1 MEKIFS
7 YCERGSNPAFW
18 AEPLNALTNLGFIL
32 AFAISLYAVRQRP
45 KGEHGLWMYFLI
57 VTVFSIG
64 VGSFLFHTLATPQ
77 AALADVIPISV
88 FMLTYFAYAM
98 RRFLSLNII
107 FTVLATAG
115 FFVILQTAGELRCY
129 GGKID
134 FLREAPA
141 FQGARCLNG
150 SLGYIPAFVAMAL
163 IGGWLALKSHPAA
176 RWVLAAAAAFA
187 ISLTFRT
194 FDREWCRIFSIEGR
208 AIGTHF
214 IWHLL
219 NSLTLF
225 LLLMGAIRHGAH
237 SRNRVESARPID
249 DSRH

>member
-32 AFAISLYAVRQRP
+32 AFAFSLQAARARP
-45 KGEHGLWMYFLI
+45 AGEHGPWMYFLI
-57 VTVFSIG
+57 LTVFAIG

-77 AALADVIPISV
+77 AALADVIPISI
-88 FMLTYFAYAM
+88 FMLTYFAYAL
-98 RRFLSLNII
+98 RRFIGLNVV
-107 FTVLATAG
+107 FTVLGTVG
-115 FFVILQTAGELRCY
+115 FFMVLQMAGELRCY
-129 GGKID
+129 GGSID
-134 FLREAPA
+134 FTRQVPA
-141 FQGARCLNG
+141 FQSTRCLNG
-150 SLGYIPAFVAMAL
+150 SLGYVPAFFAMVL
-163 IGGWLALKSHPAA
+163 IGAALAFKRHPAA
-176 RWVLAAAAAFA
+176 LWVLGAAAAFA

-214 IWHLL
+214 IWHIL
-219 NSLTLF
+219 NSVTLF

-237 SRNRVESARPID
+237 NRNRVESV
-249 DSRH
+249 